1 MKKIISPLL
10 TLLLASSSFALATP
24 ANATSDQAVSQI
36 VDNHAF
42 LAGKFVE
49 VGVRPNG
56 SFGSDETPAG
66 FHNQEDGLGFV
77 SIRDTS
83 ISSWSAAVAANK
95 RDGDFFVPGSPYEG
109 WAFRVGSSLAFN
121 NDGDVDIP
129 GALTNLQTA
138 PINSVKWTATNP
150 FEGISIEKVYSVPNE
165 GQRLDISVTLTNT
178 TVAPISDIY
187 YGRGVDP
194 DNGALAADDPYVST
208 NTVAAQYATQGYSLV
223 KAGFPGGAE
232 ISLYSTDARSKA
244 AAESGGFNSDFDPKV
259 IWESG
264 LTFKT
269 NVGFS
274 ETFDA
279 GMNLAFDIGT
289 LAAGESATFTYSY
302 LLSASVLGGSS
313 SPAPAPAP
321 APVQPPQLL
330 SLALN
335 LALNATLPSGST
347 ILSGSGLQPNS
358 QYTLTLRSDPVLLFT
373 GTSDPN
379 GNFKSAFD
387 LGSVTCPAPGA
398 HTLTLAGVRPDGS
411 ETSAVAAFSID
422 AGCKVT
428 NIVRDGYGQDALANV
443 YFASGSSKLSKAAKG
458 KIEAAVKAN
467 PSAIYR
473 VIGYVQKSGSSS
485 NDEKLSLARARSVEK
500 YLVSLGAGVNFTVVS
515 ESGLISPQNGKS
527 VKARKATLFALT
539 PVVL

>member
-1 MKKIISPLL
+1 MPNDQNSGDANGACVGPFIQGRNGNSTTFKLVTEATATDSPNEAEISEAACGLYFIVNDYPGGGHSNWLGPV
-10 TLLLASSSFALATP
+10 TCTPLATP
-24 ANATSDQAVSQI
+24 A
-36 VDNHAF
+36 
-42 LAGKFVE
+42 
-49 VGVRPNG
+49 
-56 SFGSDETPAG
+56 PA
-66 FHNQEDGLGFV
+66 
-77 SIRDTS
+77 
-83 ISSWSAAVAANK
+83 A
-95 RDGDFFVPGSPYEG
+95 
-109 WAFRVGSSLAFN
+109 
-121 NDGDVDIP
+121 
-129 GALTNLQTA
+129 
-138 PINSVKWTATNP
+138 
-150 FEGISIEKVYSVPNE
+150 
-165 GQRLDISVTLTNT
+165 
-178 TVAPISDIY
+178 
-187 YGRGVDP
+187 
-194 DNGALAADDPYVST
+194 
-208 NTVAAQYATQGYSLV
+208 
-223 KAGFPGGAE
+223 
-232 ISLYSTDARSKA
+232 
-244 AAESGGFNSDFDPKV
+244 
-259 IWESG
+259 
-264 LTFKT
+264 
-269 NVGFS
+269 
-274 ETFDA
+274 
-279 GMNLAFDIGT
+279 
-289 LAAGESATFTYSY
+289 
-302 LLSASVLGGSS
+302 
-313 SPAPAPAP
+313 